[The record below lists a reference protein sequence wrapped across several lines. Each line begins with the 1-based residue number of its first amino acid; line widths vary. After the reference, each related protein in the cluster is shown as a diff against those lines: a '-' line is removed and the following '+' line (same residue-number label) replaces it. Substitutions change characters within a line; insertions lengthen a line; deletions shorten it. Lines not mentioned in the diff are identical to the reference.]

1 MKISERIKKYREENH
16 ITQQELADK
25 LYVSKQAIS
34 KWENDKSLPDVS
46 MYPTIASLL
55 NITVDELMGNEANKN
70 KLILSKKV
78 IIICSIIASLIL
90 IFIIIMLINPSKI
103 LEEKTIINET
113 ENALDIE
120 LPKIETYNIIEYKNW
135 VSFNNYMYPHKMY
148 YFVFKEEIIKIDD
161 TWFKELPQ
169 EIIDNI
175 PIGSSEYPYICDYY
189 KLVDLTTNTIN
200 EISSSNYK
208 HQYVLYC
215 LQIEKKRLIALKFEV

>member
-78 IIICSIIASLIL
+78 IIICSIIVCLIF
-90 IFIIIMLINPSKI
+90 IFIIIMVTNPSKI
-103 LEEKTIINET
+103 LEEKIIINET
-113 ENALDIE
+113 EKALDIE
-120 LPKIETYNIIEYKNW
+120 LPKIETYDIIEYNNW

-148 YFVFKEEIIKIDD
+148 YFIFKDEIIKIDD
-161 TWFKELPQ
+161 TWFEELPQ
-169 EIIDNI
+169 EIINNI
-175 PIGSSEYPYICDYY
+175 PIGSSEYPYLCDYY
-189 KLVDLTTNTIN
+189 KLVDLTTNTFN
-200 EISSSNYK
+200 EISPSDNK
-208 HQYVLYC
+208 HKYVLYC
-215 LQIEKKRLIALKFEV
+215 LQIEKKRLIAIKFEV

>member
-1 MKISERIKKYREENH
+1 MKISERIRKYREENH

-46 MYPTIASLL
+46 LYPTIASLL

-169 EIIDNI
+169 EIINSI

-200 EISSSNYK
+200 EISSDGEK

-215 LQIEKKRLIALKFEV
+215 LQIENKRLIAIKFEV

>member
-78 IIICSIIASLIL
+78 IIICSIIVCLIL
-90 IFIIIMLINPSKI
+90 IFIIIMIINPSKI
-103 LEEKTIINET
+103 SEEKIIINET
-113 ENALDIE
+113 EKALDIE
-120 LPKIETYNIIEYKNW
+120 LPKIETYDIIEYNSW

-148 YFVFKEEIIKIDD
+148 YFIFKDEIIKI
-161 TWFKELPQ
+161 
-169 EIIDNI
+169 
-175 PIGSSEYPYICDYY
+175 
-189 KLVDLTTNTIN
+189 
-200 EISSSNYK
+200 
-208 HQYVLYC
+208 
-215 LQIEKKRLIALKFEV
+215 

>member
-1 MKISERIKKYREENH
+1 
-16 ITQQELADK
+16 
-25 LYVSKQAIS
+25 
-34 KWENDKSLPDVS
+34 
-46 MYPTIASLL
+46 MYPIIACLL
-55 NITVDELMGNEANKN
+55 NITVDELMGNETKKN
-70 KLILSKKV
+70 ELVLSKKV
-78 IIICSIIASLIL
+78 FIICSIIAILIL

-148 YFVFKEEIIKIDD
+148 YFVFKEGIIKIDD

-200 EISSSNYK
+200 EISSNDDE

-215 LQIEKKRLIALKFEV
+215 LQIEKKRLIAIKFEV

>member
-90 IFIIIMLINPSKI
+90 IFIMSSLFQCIYYNFI
-103 LEEKTIINET
+103 L
-113 ENALDIE
+113 
-120 LPKIETYNIIEYKNW
+120 
-135 VSFNNYMYPHKMY
+135 SRNY
-148 YFVFKEEIIKIDD
+148 
-161 TWFKELPQ
+161 
-169 EIIDNI
+169 
-175 PIGSSEYPYICDYY
+175 
-189 KLVDLTTNTIN
+189 
-200 EISSSNYK
+200 
-208 HQYVLYC
+208 
-215 LQIEKKRLIALKFEV
+215 

>member
-1 MKISERIKKYREENH
+1 MKISERIKEYREENH

-55 NITVDELMGNEANKN
+55 NITVDELMGNETNKN

-78 IIICSIIASLIL
+78 IIICSIMICLIL
-90 IFIIIMLINPSKI
+90 IFIIIMIINPSKI
-103 LEEKTIINET
+103 SEEKIIINET
-113 ENALDIE
+113 EKALDIE
-120 LPKIETYNIIEYKNW
+120 LPKIEIYDIIEYNNW

-148 YFVFKEEIIKIDD
+148 YFIFKDEIIKIDD
-161 TWFKELPQ
+161 TWFEELPQ

-175 PIGSSEYPYICDYY
+175 PIGSSEYLYICDYY

-200 EISSSNYK
+200 EILSNDDK

-215 LQIEKKRLIALKFEV
+215 LQIEKKRLIAIKFEV

>member
-1 MKISERIKKYREENH
+1 MKISERIRKYREENH

-34 KWENDKSLPDVS
+34 KWENDKSLPDIS
-46 MYPTIASLL
+46 MYPTIACLL
-55 NITVDELMGNEANKN
+55 NITVDELMGNEVNKN
-70 KLILSKKV
+70 KLTLNKKV
-78 IIICSIIASLIL
+78 IIICSIIVCLIL
-90 IFIIIMLINPSKI
+90 IFIIIMVINPSKI
-103 LEEKTIINET
+103 LEEKIIINET
-113 ENALDIE
+113 EKALDVE
-120 LPKIETYNIIEYKNW
+120 LPKIETYDIIEYNNW

-148 YFVFKEEIIKIDD
+148 YFVFKDEIIEVDD
-161 TWFKELPQ
+161 TWFEELPLD
-169 EIIDNI
+169 IIDSI

-215 LQIEKKRLIALKFEV
+215 LQIEKKRLIAIKFEV